1 MTHAS
6 PTAARAITP
15 ATLHAWLADGQE
27 IALIDVSEAG
37 QFGEQHLLLA
47 SNFPYSRFEPA
58 LLGKVPRSGTR
69 LVLTSFDG
77 QLAPLAAARAVR
89 LGYRHVHWL
98 EGGTHRWQQ
107 EGYKTFQ
114 GVNVPSKAFSEY
126 VEHAFET
133 GSVTAEALADLQ
145 QSGHDLVLLDS
156 RTLEEHRKFHVPGA
170 ISCPGGEIVTR
181 FADVV
186 PSPDTL
192 VVVTCAGRTRGIIGA
207 QSLIDAG
214 VPNRVVALA
223 GGTQGWRL
231 AGFDLHYGSGEE
243 TKSASPAAQE
253 TASTRARELEKRA
266 GLVRIDAGTLQAW
279 QADPARTTYL
289 FDIRSREEFEN
300 APPADAVWAE
310 GVQLIQCFDEH
321 AVVRHARV
329 VLIDSDGSRAVVVA
343 NWLHRLGAEVALFNP
358 ADGIP
363 TATVSVSDIQ
373 PGTPDWESIPAISA
387 RTASEWTST
396 GAVLVD
402 ARSSERYLQ
411 SHTPGAVWANRA
423 AVSHALVEEIA
434 LAGRAVILA
443 DDDTVA
449 RLLAQ
454 TLLELASK
462 SGAQANSAIVDGGFK
477 AWEQAGLEVV
487 NERQALANHERID
500 YLFWLHD
507 RHAGNLEASAAY
519 LQWEADLP
527 RQIGAASEA
536 GFRLP

>member
-1 MTHAS
+1 MTHAF
-6 PTAARAITP
+6 PAAAPAIPP
-15 ATLHAWLADGQE
+15 ATLQAWLADGQE

-47 SNFPYSRFEPA
+47 SNFPYSRFEPV
-58 LLGKVPRSGTR
+58 LLDKVPRSDTR

-77 QLAPLAAARAVR
+77 QLAPLAAARAVE

-98 EGGTHRWQQ
+98 EGGTRRWHQ

-145 QSGHDLVLLDS
+145 QTGHDLVLLDS

-170 ISCPGGEIVTR
+170 ISCPGGEIVAR

-243 TKSASPAAQE
+243 TQPASLAAQE
-253 TASTRARELEKRA
+253 TARTSARELEERA
-266 GLVRIDAGTLQAW
+266 GLVRIDSGTLQAW

-289 FDIRSREEFEN
+289 FDIRSREEFES
-300 APPADAVWAE
+300 APLLADAVWAE

-321 AVVRHARV
+321 AVVRRARV

-343 NWLHRLGAEVALFNP
+343 NWLHRLGAQVALFNP
-358 ADGIP
+358 ANGIP
-363 TATVSVSDIQ
+363 PTTVTDTQ
-373 PGTPDWESIPAISA
+373 PGSPDWERIPAINAKSA
-387 RTASEWTST
+387 FEWTST

-411 SHTPGAVWANRA
+411 SHARGAVWANRA
-423 AVSHALVEEIA
+423 AVSPALVKNIA
-434 LAGRAVILA
+434 QAGRAVILA

-454 TLLELASK
+454 TLLEHTSK
-462 SGAQANSAIVDGGFK
+462 SGEQADLAIVDGGFK
-477 AWEQAGLEVV
+477 AWERAGLEVV
-487 NERQALANHERID
+487 NEGQALADHERID

-507 RHAGNLEASAAY
+507 RHAGNLDASAAY

>member
-1 MTHAS
+1 MTLAF
-6 PTAARAITP
+6 PKAARAITP
-15 ATLHAWLADGQE
+15 TTLRTWLADGQE

-58 LLGKVPRSGTR
+58 LLDKVPRSGTR

-77 QLAPLAAARAVR
+77 QLAPLAAARAVE
-89 LGYRHVHWL
+89 LGYQYVHWL

-133 GSVTAEALADLQ
+133 RSVTAETLADLQ
-145 QSGHDLVLLDS
+145 QSGQDVVLLDS

-186 PSPDTL
+186 SSPDTL

-243 TKSASPAAQE
+243 TNSASPAAQK
-253 TASTRARELEKRA
+253 TARTRARELEKRA

-300 APPADAVWAE
+300 APLADAVWAE

-329 VLIDSDGSRAVVVA
+329 VLVDDDGSRAVVVA

-358 ADGIP
+358 ADGILP
-363 TATVSVSDIQ
+363 TTVSVSDTQ
-373 PGTPDWESIPAISA
+373 PGTPDWERIPAINTRA
-387 RTASEWTST
+387 ASEWTSK
-396 GAVLVD
+396 GAILVD

-411 SHTPGAVWANRA
+411 SHARGAVWANRA
-423 AVSHALVEEIA
+423 AVSPALVEKIA

-443 DDDTVA
+443 DDNTVA
-449 RLLAQ
+449 RLLGQ
-454 TLLELASK
+454 TLQELTSK
-462 SGAQANSAIVDGGFK
+462 SGAQTNLAIVDGGFN
-477 AWEQAGLEVV
+477 AWERAGLEVV
-487 NERQALANHERID
+487 IERQALANHERID